1 MTEPITVRVDIRTE
15 LQGVDM
21 AWRSFA
27 VKLGKDAESDAK
39 LLKMLGQTVSFAL
52 GHVTAERGPSSNLS
66 NDLGPP
72 RDDLL

>member
-1 MTEPITVRVDIRTE
+1 MTDPITVRVDIRTE
-15 LQGVDM
+15 LQGVDV

-27 VKLGKDAESDAK
+27 VKLGKDAENDAK

-52 GHVTAERGPSSNLS
+52 GNVTAEQGLSSGLS

-72 RDDLL
+72 RDNLL